1 MEQAGQPTAFV
12 VAENHVTDAEAY
24 MDYAA
29 RVLPTLRPF
38 GGRVLARAGTTHSLE
53 GAPPERLVIIGF
65 DTVER
70 AQAWWDSDAYRAI
83 LPLRLRAATGR
94 VYIAEGLPGA
104 GGTP

>member
-1 MEQAGQPTAFV
+1 MDEAGQPTAYV

-24 MDYAA
+24 GDYAR
-29 RVLPTLRPF
+29 RVLATLLPF

-53 GAPPERLVIIGF
+53 GAPPDRLVIIGF
-65 DTVER
+65 ETAER
-70 AQAWWDSDAYRAI
+70 AKAWWESDEYKAI
-83 LPLRLRAATGR
+83 LPLRLGAATGR